1 MPAPKMRGN
10 VVPMIAQLLVL
21 MLTAAA
27 TAAAASL
34 TDPCTV
40 EGRAACDGED
50 PLVKGVSDTCFFEA
64 VVHVASNFDGCGLC
78 APPIQGPA
86 DVCPVCKQAMLAAFN
101 VCADGGALTAVLD
114 ARQDVDAAMPPFSD
128 GLPGLPRTADAQR
141 EHRQRQRRGYNYD
154 AYDDAAAGGYGARRD
169 RRAGA
174 TTIEETAEWKACIN
188 DPISCTILQVTCCG
202 TIPLP
207 LLLVSTCDVSQDVQ
221 HVRAA
226 PVLAKR
232 LTKATAWR
240 GMHTLVPFGGSFA
253 GT

>member
-1 MPAPKMRGN
+1 MPKMRGN

-27 TAAAASL
+27 TAANAASL

-78 APPIQGPA
+78 APPIHGPA
-86 DVCPVCKQAMLAAFN
+86 DVCPLCKQAVLAAFN

-154 AYDDAAAGGYGARRD
+154 AYDDAAASDYGARRD

-174 TTIEETAEWKACIN
+174 TTIEETAQWKACIN
-188 DPISCTILQVTCCG
+188 DPISCTRLQVTSSG
-202 TIPLP
+202 TTPLP
-207 LLLVSTCDVSQDVQ
+207 LLLVCTCDVQ

-232 LTKATAWR
+232 LTIATAWC
-240 GMHTLVPFGGSFA
+240 GTHTLVPFGCSFA
-253 GT
+253 GY